1 MITFLTSLVFILPF
15 LIVSAIVMIVSL
27 ETDKEGV
34 ASTFFSLATALVIWS
49 YGSEIWFF
57 ISNNILTTIYF
68 SVTYL
73 ILGLIWSFIKWNQKV
88 SKIFK
93 LFTKLKNDFI
103 AEHGEIIERSD
114 GVIGNKKKFYNTL
127 EYKFKTADGKRKISN
142 FYEIESIED
151 VIKDITPIGIKHK
164 GKIISWI
171 SYWPLSLIGTIL
183 NDPFRRFFEWIYE
196 SVSEFYDKI
205 TTRQKNK
212 YIK

>member
-15 LIVSAIVMIVSL
+15 LVVSAIVIIISL

-34 ASTFFSLATALVIWS
+34 ASTFFSLATALVIWA
-49 YGSEIWFF
+49 YGSEIWDF
-57 ISNNILTTIYF
+57 ITNNILTTIYF
-68 SVTYL
+68 SVTYV

-103 AEHGEIIERSD
+103 AEHGEIIERSKD
-114 GVIGNKKKFYNTL
+114 NIGNKKAFYRTL
-127 EYKFKTADGKRKISN
+127 EYKFNYGGGTGKISS
-142 FYEIESIED
+142 FFESKSIEE
-151 VIKDITPIGIKHK
+151 VIKEITPIGIKHK

-183 NDPFRRFFEWIYE
+183 NDPFRRFFEWLYY
-196 SVSEFYDKI
+196 SVSDFYDKI
-205 TTRQKNK
+205 TIKQKNK